1 MSQGSVGTV
10 SRWDGQIKTVCSIFA
25 QNVACQ
31 FFFEIDVLQLLKKIK
46 TGDFFK
52 SVKNVSHL

>member
-31 FFFEIDVLQLLKKIK
+31 FFFEIDVLQLLKK
-46 TGDFFK
+46 
-52 SVKNVSHL
+52 